1 MFGFVYT
8 SHIVFLKTFFFLQ
21 NPQFVKHLH
30 VFIKTIFFCFKDQV
44 TLEGMVVQ
52 RAECRPAVN
61 ESYMKLKK

>member
-1 MFGFVYT
+1 MTNAMFGFVYT
-8 SHIVFLKTFFFLQ
+8 SQNGFIVCIT
-21 NPQFVKHLH
+21 H
-30 VFIKTIFFCFKDQV
+30 VNTYEQITLFFCFQDQV

>member
-1 MFGFVYT
+1 M
-8 SHIVFLKTFFFLQ
+8 I
-21 NPQFVKHLH
+21 
-30 VFIKTIFFCFKDQV
+30 CFKDQI